1 MGSPRSKVVAVMGL
15 ILGLLVVWVV
25 LIVVGFAVKALLW
38 LAIVGLVLF
47 AATSL
52 FAAFRGRGRHGV
64 LR

>member
-1 MGSPRSKVVAVMGL
+1 MGL

-52 FAAFRGRGRHGV
+52 FAAFRGRGRRGV